1 MTLTS
6 SVGRGKLIIYFACFS
21 QRLWQLGWL
30 HDTSY
35 NAKCCKVPPTVH
47 GAGGPLT
54 AARRAAGICQR
65 PPTALSMSPDFE
77 SNNRLSVLQPRA
89 QTCMPTCPCARLAA
103 ARRCSRRLQ
112 RFDRVLLLEHV
123 EHLLGDSI
131 FSQLLL
137 DLWHARTVSRR
148 ARRGERWRGARA
160 PVSSAG
166 VAPQACVGSG
176 SSGSTCAR
184 PAFRMY
190 PRH

>member
-6 SVGRGKLIIYFACFS
+6 SVGCGKLIIYFACFWLTA
-21 QRLWQLGWL
+21 LWQGGY
-30 HDTSY
+30 TTQGT
-35 NAKCCKVPPTVH
+35 KCTEYTPCVT
-47 GAGGPLT
+47 GGRCRWSSN
-54 AARRAAGICQR
+54 RRAPAFVRDHPQRCQC
-65 PPTALSMSPDFE
+65 PQ
-77 SNNRLSVLQPRA
+77 SNNRLSILQPRA

-123 EHLLGDSI
+123 EHLLGDST

-160 PVSSAG
+160 PVSYAG
-166 VAPQACVGSG
+166 VAPRACVGSG